1 VTPDDEK
8 RYDEVLGHIAARRR
22 MRRKDGRRR
31 GRRSIIATFVVVAVC
46 VFFAMLAAG
55 AVGTVVVVKN
65 IVAGD
70 NLSSMKQDPPGVTTV
85 IYDRYGHVL
94 AKVPST
100 QNRTPVPASK
110 ISLWLMK
117 ATVAIEDRRFYQ
129 EGGVDYQGI
138 LRAFFANVGAGHVVQ
153 GGSTIEQQLARN
165 LYLHDDSQTYTRK
178 IREAWLAMQI
188 ADKWSKTK
196 ILTEYLNIVPYGG
209 VTYGCEAAAETYFSV
224 HCKDLKIAQSALLAG
239 LPQSP
244 TDYNPNLH
252 PKLALQRRNQVLLA
266 MYQNGDLTAQ
276 QYRRNLGT
284 KLRLNPSSSYGQTK
298 QPYFVQYVESVIN
311 QRIAE
316 GRYPKGALQNGGLE
330 IHTTIDPRMQAA
342 AHRAILNHLNQPGD
356 PAAAIV
362 SIDPKTGEILSF
374 DASTNFRRTKYDLP
388 AQAHRQAGSA
398 FKPFGLLAGMVGL
411 GIDPET
417 TIYSGQ
423 SPFVYPFPNCVGYK
437 SCTWTVNNAEQ
448 TSVPNM
454 NLHDALDGSINA
466 VFARFSIDIGA
477 QRTVQMAYRLGI
489 PRSDH
494 LPDVYSIILGTG
506 LVSPLDMA
514 TAYSTIADQGVR
526 HQPLAITGVDS
537 YNGNVNDPSPGSKN
551 PGKQVVPAW
560 ATYELTSILKDN
572 LTCATGLCTGG
583 AADLS
588 PYRPAA
594 GKTGTVE
601 AHNDAWFCGY
611 TPNLTTC
618 VWMGFPAGE
627 ISMENS
633 PVGAAGSFGGG
644 VPAEIWHDYM
654 STVFS
659 EEASRYPPVDWPY
672 VQAPAD
678 AYRPFTS
685 QFPLT
690 APPPKKQHKP
700 ANGGGKAN
708 GNNTGGNG
716 NGNSNGSGNGGGNG
730 NGGGGGGTG
739 GGPPSTT

>member
-1 VTPDDEK
+1 MTPDSEK

-22 MRRKDGRRR
+22 LRRKVGRRR
-31 GRRSIIATFVVVAVC
+31 GRRSIIATLVVAAVC
-46 VFFAMLAAG
+46 VFFAVLAA
-55 AVGTVVVVKN
+55 ASVATVVVVKN

-70 NLSSMKQDPPGVTTV
+70 NLSTMKQDPPGVTTV

-100 QNRTPVPASK
+100 ENRTPVPYSQ
-110 ISLWLMK
+110 ISPWLTK
-117 ATVAIEDRRFYQ
+117 ATVAIEDRRFY
-129 EGGVDYQGI
+129 EHGGIDYQGI
-138 LRAFFANVGAGHVVQ
+138 VRAFFDNLQAGHVTQ
-153 GGSTIEQQLARN
+153 GASTIEQQLARN

-188 ADKWSKTK
+188 ADSWSKQK

-224 HCKDLKIAQSALLAG
+224 HCKDLGIAQSALLAG

-244 TDYNPNLH
+244 TGYNPNLH
-252 PKLALQRRNQVLLA
+252 PGAALDRRNEVLRA
-266 MYQNGDLTAQ
+266 MYANGDLTSKQFHHAM
-276 QYRRNLGT
+276 GT
-284 KLRLNPSSSYGQTK
+284 KLRLKPSNLYAQTK
-298 QPYFVQYVESVIN
+298 QQYFVQYVESVIN
-311 QRIAE
+311 QRVAE
-316 GRYPKGALQNGGLE
+316 GRYPKKALQNGGLR

-362 SIDPKTGEILSF
+362 SINPKNGEILAF
-374 DASTNFRRTKYDLP
+374 DASTNYKTTKYDLP
-388 AQAHRQAGSA
+388 SDAHRQAGSA
-398 FKPFGLLAGMVGL
+398 FKPFGLLAGMVDL

-417 TIYSGQ
+417 TQYSGQ
-423 SPFVYPFPNCVGYK
+423 SPFVYQFPNCVGFS

-448 TSVPNM
+448 SSVPDM
-454 NLHDALDGSINA
+454 NLHEALDGSINA

-477 QRTVQMAYRLGI
+477 ERTVQMAYKLGI

-514 TAYSTIADQGVR
+514 TAYSTIANMGVR

-537 YNGNVNDPSPGSKN
+537 YNGNVNDPTPGSKN
-551 PGKQVVPAW
+551 PGKRVAPAW

-572 LTCATGLCTGG
+572 LTCATGLCTGS

-627 ISMENS
+627 ISMVNS

-659 EEASRYPPVDWPY
+659 EEASRFPPADWAY
-672 VQAPAD
+672 VAPPAD

-690 APPPKKQHKP
+690 PPPKKHHAKP
-700 ANGGGKAN
+700 ANGGGKPN
-708 GNNTGGNG
+708 GNNTGGNNNGG
-716 NGNSNGSGNGGGNG
+716 NGGGGNGGGGNGGGN
-730 NGGGGGGTG
+730 G